1 MISFEIVSGA
11 DSLILQN
18 DCPFQLPV
26 TGKSQ
31 CQMIQQI
38 LAVIYV
44 SVFLTGLWVVWG
56 QDHIILFFL
65 KNLISAS
72 IFILCDVAVTPKMLT
87 YGYLF
92 CFLSRDEGLVVVS

>member
-1 MISFEIVSGA
+1 
-11 DSLILQN
+11 
-18 DCPFQLPV
+18 
-26 TGKSQ
+26 
-31 CQMIQQI
+31 MIQQI

-44 SVFLTGLWVVWG
+44 SVFLTVLWVVWG

-65 KNLISAS
+65 KNLIPTSV
-72 IFILCDVAVTPKMLT
+72 FILCDLAVTQKMLT